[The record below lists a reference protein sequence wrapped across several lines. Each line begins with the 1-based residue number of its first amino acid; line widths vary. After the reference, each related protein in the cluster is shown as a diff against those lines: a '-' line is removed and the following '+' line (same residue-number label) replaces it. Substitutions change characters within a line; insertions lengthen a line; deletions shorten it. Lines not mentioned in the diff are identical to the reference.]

1 MLDVVLDLV
10 LVKNFEDRI
19 GKVEEE
25 WGEAVKERRRMRVEL
40 QNLIRSKKL
49 NPGPTAP
56 GLDRQNFGDT

>member
-1 MLDVVLDLV
+1 MLNLVVLDVVLDLV

-40 QNLIRSKKL
+40 RNLIRSKKL
-49 NPGPTAP
+49 KSWPNCSWA
-56 GLDRQNFGDT
+56 RF